1 MLLKNNRV
9 EKVLQSS
16 LHALKYFFIV
26 RLNAKM
32 KEWRRNEM

>member
-16 LHALKYFFIV
+16 LHALKYFFYCTIE
-26 RLNAKM
+26 R
-32 KEWRRNEM
+32 ENERVEKK